1 MKTNCDIIRDL
12 LPLYAEHITSEATNA
27 LVEEH
32 LAECEACRA
41 ELEQMEQPV
50 PVRPEAQPDAPLRR
64 IRAAL
69 QRRSFRAAIGSVLAA
84 LCALAMIFWMGTA
97 RVPATT
103 EQAHFWTYNRKEN
116 GADICILEVQGEGVW
131 LDMEG
136 TFSWG
141 KPQITVR
148 AMRYRFPGVHRVL
161 TALVDSDRST
171 VWVMVSRTQLLTVDC
186 ADQTLY
192 YRDGQLVD
200 RYIVQENPDG
210 TFDYAYGTD
219 QTRNRY
225 LNVAHQH
232 VHYRDHDI
240 SDHKCDHNS
249 SAFAFSDIQGAFA
262 FLRMREA
269 FDRKTI
275 ERSGKYEAIC
285 KNRPAIQRHF
295 APKTDDQEEIADTDN
310 NCEVSAV
317 GIPQNFQL
325 DFPRLMGE
333 IG

>member
-50 PVRPEAQPDAPLRR
+50 AVRPEAQPDAPLRR

-69 QRRSFRAAIGSVLAA
+69 QRRSIRAAIGSVLAA

-131 LDMEG
+131 LDMED

-171 VWVMVSRTQLLTVDC
+171 VWVMVSRT
-186 ADQTLY
+186 
-192 YRDGQLVD
+192 
-200 RYIVQENPDG
+200 
-210 TFDYAYGTD
+210 
-219 QTRNRY
+219 
-225 LNVAHQH
+225 
-232 VHYRDHDI
+232 
-240 SDHKCDHNS
+240 
-249 SAFAFSDIQGAFA
+249 
-262 FLRMREA
+262 
-269 FDRKTI
+269 
-275 ERSGKYEAIC
+275 
-285 KNRPAIQRHF
+285 
-295 APKTDDQEEIADTDN
+295 
-310 NCEVSAV
+310 
-317 GIPQNFQL
+317 
-325 DFPRLMGE
+325 
-333 IG
+333 

>member
-69 QRRSFRAAIGSVLAA
+69 QRRSIRAAIGSVLAA
-84 LCALAMIFWMGTA
+84 LCALALIFWMGTA

-200 RYIVQENPDG
+200 RYIVQENPG
-210 TFDYAYGTD
+210 
-219 QTRNRY
+219 RY
-225 LNVAHQH
+225 L
-232 VHYRDHDI
+232 R
-240 SDHKCDHNS
+240 
-249 SAFAFSDIQGAFA
+249 
-262 FLRMREA
+262 LRLRH
-269 FDRKTI
+269 
-275 ERSGKYEAIC
+275 
-285 KNRPAIQRHF
+285 RPGIRH
-295 APKTDDQEEIADTDN
+295 
-310 NCEVSAV
+310 
-317 GIPQNFQL
+317 
-325 DFPRLMGE
+325 RL
-333 IG
+333 